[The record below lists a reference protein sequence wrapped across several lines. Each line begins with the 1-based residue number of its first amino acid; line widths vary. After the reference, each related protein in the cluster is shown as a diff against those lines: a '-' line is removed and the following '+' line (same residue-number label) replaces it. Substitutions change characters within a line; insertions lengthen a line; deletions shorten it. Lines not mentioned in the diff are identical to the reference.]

1 MKNIIIVGANQG
13 IGLGLFQILSS
24 QSNTN
29 VIIASREYGEQII
42 GSNRVWK
49 IKCDLTSESS
59 IQNFFEQVQSHFQC
73 VDWLINCAGV
83 LHTDDYLP
91 EKILSK
97 INAQQLIENYQ
108 VNAMGHLLLLK
119 KMEKLIAASD
129 NPIVT
134 SISARIGSIKD
145 NQLGGWYSYRM
156 SKAALNMGFKTLE
169 IEWRRK
175 YPHIQLLLVHPGT
188 TDTELSKPFQKRLA
202 AGKLQTI
209 EQTSQLIIEQINRK
223 QQGQL
228 DSLFIDFNGIEIE
241 W

>member
-29 VIIASREYGEQII
+29 IIIASREYGDKII
-42 GSNRVWK
+42 GSNHLWK
-49 IKCDLTSESS
+49 IKCDLSSESS
-59 IQNFFEQVQSHFQC
+59 IGSFFEQVQSQFQHI
-73 VDWLINCAGV
+73 DWLINCAGI

-97 INAQQLIENYQ
+97 INAQQMIENYQ
-108 VNAMGHLLLLK
+108 INAMGHLLLLK
-119 KMEKLIAASD
+119 KMEKLIAAAE

-175 YPHIQLLLVHPGT
+175 HPHIQLLLVHPGT
-188 TDTELSKPFQKRLA
+188 TDTELSKPFQKRLTP
-202 AGKLQTI
+202 GKLQTI
-209 EQTSQLIIEQINRK
+209 EQTSQFIIEQINRK
-223 QQGQL
+223 QQGQF